1 MICYKDMTF
10 CSRDCENTKCKR
22 NKQNIDKPKDLEW
35 MPVAYSDFKD
45 CEKYKGSEKND
56 GVYTR

>member
-10 CSRDCENTKCKR
+10 CSRDCANKKCKR
-22 NKQNIDKPKDLEW
+22 NKQNIDKPKELEW

-45 CEKYKGSEKND
+45 CEKYKGGEQND
-56 GVYTR
+56 E